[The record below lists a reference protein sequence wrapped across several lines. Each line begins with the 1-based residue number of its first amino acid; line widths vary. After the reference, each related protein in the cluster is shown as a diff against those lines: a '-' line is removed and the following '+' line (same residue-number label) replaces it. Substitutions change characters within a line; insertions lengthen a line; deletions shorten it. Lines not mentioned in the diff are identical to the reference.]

1 VVSIFNFTRY
11 LFLIKFLSSNRKKF
25 INLVINLRLFKIEK
39 CAVIMKNNDFD
50 KKYDQI
56 EKILSDFIQFFPILM
71 EIYIKIK
78 MDRVYEEKKNLV
90 FMENLIELSKKSKI
104 LLENLGSTLELRFE
118 PLFDI
123 KSIWQGKKHE
133 DMLLILEKSM
143 SFFPMAMG
151 FKKILEN
158 ESKLTEDQ
166 YYNLLR
172 NIVSIA
178 EETQIT
184 LQRDF
189 ETYNL
194 FGQVQKPDRKTIV
207 LKVNPELGEKILS
220 VEKAEIQEENGNIFI
235 TIPKSIVYEK
245 DEIRPFY
252 EEAGWN
258 YSVFVLKSKNDD

>member
-1 VVSIFNFTRY
+1 M
-11 LFLIKFLSSNRKKF
+11 
-25 INLVINLRLFKIEK
+25 VINLRLFKIEK
-39 CAVIMKNNDFD
+39 CAVIMKNNDFN
-50 KKYDQI
+50 KNLDQI

-71 EIYIKIK
+71 DIYIKIK
-78 MDRVYEEKKNLV
+78 MNKVYEEKKNLV
-90 FMENLIELSKKSKI
+90 LMENLIELSKKSKI
-104 LLENLGSTLELRFE
+104 LLENMDSKIELRIE
-118 PLFDI
+118 SLFDI
-123 KSIWQGKKHE
+123 KSIWQAKKHE

-143 SFFPMAMG
+143 RFFPTAMG

-166 YYNLLR
+166 YHNLLR

-178 EETQIT
+178 EETQVK

-194 FGQVQKPDRKTIV
+194 FGQIQRPDRKSLV

-220 VEKAEIQEENGNIFI
+220 VEKAIIHEENGDIFL

-245 DEIRPFY
+245 DDRGRIGSGMLHFRS
-252 EEAGWN
+252 EA
-258 YSVFVLKSKNDD
+258 

>member
-1 VVSIFNFTRY
+1 
-11 LFLIKFLSSNRKKF
+11 
-25 INLVINLRLFKIEK
+25 
-39 CAVIMKNNDFD
+39 MKTNDFD
-50 KKYDQI
+50 ENLDQI
-56 EKILSDFIQFFPILM
+56 EKILTKFIQFFPILM
-71 EIYIKIK
+71 EMYIKIK
-78 MDRVYEEKKNLV
+78 MDKVYEEKKNLV
-90 FMENLIELSKKSKI
+90 LLENLIELSKKSKM
-104 LLENLGSTLELRFE
+104 LLENLDIKIDLKFE
-118 PLFDI
+118 PLFNVE
-123 KSIWQGKKHE
+123 SIWHAKKHN

-143 SFFPMAMG
+143 NFFPTAMH

-172 NIVSIA
+172 NIVSVG
-178 EETQIT
+178 EETQIS

-194 FGQVQKPDRKTIV
+194 FGRVQRPDRKTIV

-220 VEKAEIQEENGNIFI
+220 VEKADIQEENGNVFI
-235 TIPKSIVYEK
+235 TIPRSIVYEK

-252 EEAGWN
+252 EKDDWN

>member
-1 VVSIFNFTRY
+1 
-11 LFLIKFLSSNRKKF
+11 
-25 INLVINLRLFKIEK
+25 
-39 CAVIMKNNDFD
+39 MKNNDFH
-50 KKYDQI
+50 KNFDQI

-71 EIYIKIK
+71 DIYIKIK
-78 MDRVYEEKKNLV
+78 MNKVYEEKKNLV
-90 FMENLIELSKKSKI
+90 LMEKLIELSKKSKI
-104 LLENLGSTLELRFE
+104 LLEKMDSKIELKFE

-123 KSIWQGKKHE
+123 KSIWQAKKLE

-143 SFFPMAMG
+143 RFFPTAMG

-158 ESKLTEDQ
+158 ELKLTEDQ

-172 NIVSIA
+172 NIVSVG

-184 LQRDF
+184 PQRDF

-194 FGQVQKPDRKTIV
+194 FGQIQRPDRKTIV
-207 LKVNPELGEKILS
+207 LNINPEIGEKILS

-252 EEAGWN
+252 EEDGWN

>member
-1 VVSIFNFTRY
+1 
-11 LFLIKFLSSNRKKF
+11 
-25 INLVINLRLFKIEK
+25 
-39 CAVIMKNNDFD
+39 MKTNDFE
-50 KKYDQI
+50 KNLDQI
-56 EKILSDFIQFFPILM
+56 DKILTDFIQFFPILM

-78 MDRVYEEKKNLV
+78 MNKVYEEKKNLV
-90 FMENLIELSKKSKI
+90 LLENLIELSKKAKI
-104 LLENLGSTLELRFE
+104 LLENLDIKKELRFE
-118 PLFDI
+118 PLFDVE
-123 KSIWQGKKHE
+123 SIWYAKKHE

-143 SFFPMAMG
+143 NFFPTAMQ
-151 FKKILEN
+151 FKKILEK

-172 NIVSIA
+172 NIVSVG
-178 EETQIT
+178 EDTQIT

-194 FGQVQKPDRKTIV
+194 FGQVQRPDRKTIV
-207 LKVNPELGEKILS
+207 LNVNPELGEKILS

-235 TIPKSIVYEK
+235 TIPKSIVYKK

-252 EEAGWN
+252 EEDYK